1 MTGAVVQR
9 LWVLL
14 AVAGSLACGGAFAQ
28 AYPSKS
34 IRFILP
40 FPPGGL
46 DASRE
51 QGSRLRDATDSES
64 AAAAVLIAQADIPSA
79 RYPNRS
85 LRFILPFPPG
95 GGTDTL
101 ARIVGLKLAENL
113 GQSVVMDNRPGA
125 GANIGAEIA
134 AHSVADGYTVLMGNI
149 AHAINMT
156 LYGKPGYDLIRDF
169 APITLLASTP
179 NILIVHP
186 SVAARSVQELIALA
200 KAKPGQLNYASSGSG
215 SSAHLAAELFKNL
228 AGVDLV
234 HVPYKGGGPAVTSL
248 VGGETV
254 VGFATAPS
262 VLPQIK
268 AGRLRALAV
277 TTIKRTAAAPDLPT
291 IAESGVA
298 GYDANTWYGALAPA
312 KTAPTIIA
320 RLHDEFIKIMQM
332 ADIRERIAVHG
343 YDPSTTTPREFAA
356 YIKAEVAKWG
366 KVVKA
371 TGIRAD

>member
-1 MTGAVVQR
+1 M
-9 LWVLL
+9 LL
-14 AVAGSLACGGAFAQ
+14 CCGTVCAQTASSFDKSSGGSGQ
-28 AYPSKS
+28 AYPSKP

-51 QGSRLRDATDSES
+51 QGSRLRDATDRES
-64 AAAAVLIAQADIPSA
+64 AAAAVLIAQADVPSTQ
-79 RYPNRS
+79 YPNRP

-101 ARIVGLKLAENL
+101 ARIVGQKLGENL
-113 GQSVVMDNRPGA
+113 GQTIVLDNRPGA
-125 GANIGAEIA
+125 GANIGAEIGS
-134 AHSVADGYTVLMGNI
+134 HSVPDGYTLVMGNI

-156 LYGKPGYDLIRDF
+156 LYAKPGYDIVKDF

-179 NILIVHP
+179 NILVVHP
-186 SVAARSVQELIALA
+186 SVAAKSVQELVALA
-200 KAKPGQLNYASSGSG
+200 KAKPGALNYASSGSG

-228 AGVDLV
+228 AGVNLT

-268 AGRLRALAV
+268 ANRLRGLAV
-277 TTIKRTAAAPDLPT
+277 TTVKRTAAAPELPT
-291 IAESGVA
+291 IAESGVP

-312 KTAPTIIA
+312 RTAPAIIT
-320 RLHDEFIKIMQM
+320 RLHGEFIKIMQSP
-332 ADIRERIAVHG
+332 DILERIAVLG
-343 YDPSTTTPREFAA
+343 YERSTTTPQEFAA
-356 YIKAEVAKWG
+356 YIKSEVDKWG

>member
-1 MTGAVVQR
+1 MGV
-9 LWVLL
+9 
-14 AVAGSLACGGAFAQ
+14 
-28 AYPSKS
+28 AYPSKP
-34 IRFILP
+34 I
-40 FPPGGL
+40 
-46 DASRE
+46 
-51 QGSRLRDATDSES
+51 
-64 AAAAVLIAQADIPSA
+64 
-79 RYPNRS
+79 
-85 LRFILPFPPG
+85 RFILPFPPG

-113 GQSVVMDNRPGA
+113 GQAVVMDNRPGA

-134 AHSVADGYTVLMGNI
+134 AHSAADGYTLLMGNI

-156 LYGKPGYDLIRDF
+156 LYGKPGYDLVKDF

-179 NILIVHP
+179 NILVVHP
-186 SVAARSVQELIALA
+186 SVAAKSVQELIALA

-228 AGVDLV
+228 AGIDLV

-262 VLPQIK
+262 VLSQIK

-277 TTIKRTAAAPDLPT
+277 TTVKRTAAAPELPT

-298 GYDANTWYGALAPA
+298 NYDANTWYGALAPA
-312 KTAPTIIA
+312 GTAPAIIA
-320 RLHDEFIKIMQM
+320 RLHAEFEKIMKM

-343 YDPSTTTPREFAA
+343 YEPSTTTPLEFAA

>member
-1 MTGAVVQR
+1 MRRLALYAGAA
-9 LWVLL
+9 VLL
-14 AVAGSLACGGAFAQ
+14 GAAAAFAQ
-28 AYPSKS
+28 AASQDYPSKP
-34 IRFILP
+34 I
-40 FPPGGL
+40 
-46 DASRE
+46 
-51 QGSRLRDATDSES
+51 
-64 AAAAVLIAQADIPSA
+64 
-79 RYPNRS
+79 
-85 LRFILPFPPG
+85 RFILPFPPG

-101 ARIVGLKLAENL
+101 ARIVGQKLGENL
-113 GQSVVMDNRPGA
+113 GQTLVLDNRPGA
-125 GANIGAEIA
+125 GANIGAEIG
-134 AHSVADGYTVLMGNI
+134 AHAVADGYTLTMGNI

-156 LYGKPGYDLIRDF
+156 LYSKPGYNLVTDF

-179 NILIVHP
+179 NILVVHP
-186 SVAARSVQELIALA
+186 SVAAKSVQELIALA

-228 AGVDLV
+228 AGVNLT

-268 AGRLRALAV
+268 AGRLRGLAV
-277 TTIKRTAAAPDLPT
+277 TTLKRTAAAPELPT

-298 GYDANTWYGALAPA
+298 NYDANTWYGALAPA
-312 KTAPTIIA
+312 KTAATIIT
-320 RLHDEFIKIMQM
+320 RLHGEFIKIMQS
-332 ADIRERIAVHG
+332 ADVLERIAVLG
-343 YDPSTTTPREFAA
+343 YERSTTTPQEFAA
-356 YIKAEVAKWG
+356 YIKSEVDKWG